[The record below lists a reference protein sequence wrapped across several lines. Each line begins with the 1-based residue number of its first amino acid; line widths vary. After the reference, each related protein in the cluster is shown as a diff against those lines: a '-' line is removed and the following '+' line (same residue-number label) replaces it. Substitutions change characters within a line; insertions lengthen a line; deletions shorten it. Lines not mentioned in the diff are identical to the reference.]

1 MVQWDA
7 ETEVT
12 ALDEA
17 LWNRLTL
24 EASDGVFP
32 LSTDT
37 MLLSDFVRLRPRARV
52 ADLGCG
58 CGALGLLLCARSTDC
73 TVTGIELLPRA
84 CAQARANIA
93 ASGLSERMRVVPGD
107 LQAIRTL
114 LPAGSYTDAAANP
127 PYFPAASP
135 AAPEPGRAA
144 ARSQAFCPPEA
155 LCAAAAWLLQWGG
168 RFSLVFRPESL
179 CDFLCALRSARLEPK
194 RLRPVRPRPGGPV
207 RLLLL
212 EAVLGGRPGLRW
224 EPDLLL
230 EEADGR
236 PTADARRIYH
246 LEGDA

>member
-107 LQAIRTL
+107 L
-114 LPAGSYTDAAANP
+114 P
-127 PYFPAASP
+127 PPRPRRSR
-135 AAPEPGRAA
+135 AAP
-144 ARSQAFCPPEA
+144 PPA
-155 LCAAAAWLLQWGG
+155 P
-168 RFSLVFRPESL
+168 RP
-179 CDFLCALRSARLEPK
+179 SARRRHSAP
-194 RLRPVRPRPGGPV
+194 PRPGCSSGAAASRWCSVRRACATSSAPSGPPV
-207 RLLLL
+207 WSRS
-212 EAVLGGRPGLRW
+212 ACGRCAPGPAGPSVCCCW
-224 EPDLLL
+224 
-230 EEADGR
+230 R
-236 PTADARRIYH
+236 PFWAAAPASAGSRTCCWRIPPASPPTSTAASTI
-246 LEGDA
+246 